1 MTRLDNIGKKKE
13 SEREGLTIWED
24 KRVSEKFLIK
34 LGKEEKVPGITCELL
49 TNGVGRIDKNWDEL
63 ETEREETI
71 LLYSLEKFEQIKGV
85 EVVYVEKDG
94 FTINA
99 SIFKFCENKKCKN
112 LCKKKSARL
121 TE

>member
-13 SEREGLTIWED
+13 SERDGLTIWED
-24 KRVSEKFLIK
+24 KRVLEKSLIK
-34 LGKEEKVPGITCELL
+34 FGKTEKVPGMTCEILI
-49 TNGVGRIDKNWDEL
+49 NGVGWVDRRWDEL
-63 ETEREETI
+63 ETEREETM
-71 LLYSLEKFEQIKGV
+71 LLYNLEKFEQIKGI
-85 EVVYVEKDG
+85 EVVYTEKDG

-99 SIFKFCENKKCKN
+99 SIFKSWENKKCKN